1 MKSDEAFMLELQP
14 HVERTVQ
21 KICSALGKQGDATAA
36 QDVAT
41 LLKEEASHAIKVLAE
56 KGRMTGREEQE
67 STLHRARILRKAP
80 SIADQMMKSCGL
92 DLRQPQRLQKRIA
105 EDVVAFDQVL
115 FTLWDAG
122 RQEERERE

>member
-1 MKSDEAFMLELQP
+1 
-14 HVERTVQ
+14 
-21 KICSALGKQGDATAA
+21 
-36 QDVAT
+36 
-41 LLKEEASHAIKVLAE
+41 
-56 KGRMTGREEQE
+56 
-67 STLHRARILRKAP
+67 
-80 SIADQMMKSCGL
+80 MMKSCGL